1 MRPKRVCK
9 YFEIKNLG
17 QYHDFYVQSN
27 TLVLADVCQNFQDM
41 FLEIHELDPPIPAPG
56 LAGQSV
62 FKMTK
67 VKLGFLADIK
77 VLIMVE
83 KSIRRGT
90 YHSNLSICKI

>member
-1 MRPKRVCK
+1 MHPKRVCK

-27 TLVLADVCQNFQDM
+27 TLLLADVFQNFQDM
-41 FLEIHELDPPIPAPG
+41 FLEIYELDPSIPAPG
-56 LAGQSV
+56 LAWQTV

-67 VKLGFLADIK
+67 VKLDFLTDIK

-83 KSIRRGT
+83 KSIRRRIC
-90 YHSNLSICKI
+90 HSNLSICKI